1 MSMNELILGIEGL
14 INWMIFIL
22 KWSLI
27 TAAVS
32 LVFIV
37 ILMCTLY
44 VLKVNNIKLPRIELK

>member
-37 ILMCTLY
+37 ILMCTLH